1 MQFITSEQLGDWGS
15 GGGETCS
22 KNTSK
27 KRHDLSK
34 KGNQSGIIWSG
45 GGGKHSKFKT
55 KSKKVKING
64 NKPVTSKYKWI

>member
-15 GGGETCS
+15 RDRETCS

-34 KGNQSGIIWSG
+34 KGNQSRIIWSG
-45 GGGKHSKFKT
+45 GEGCA
-55 KSKKVKING
+55 KSIVNLKQKVRR
-64 NKPVTSKYKWI
+64 